1 MKKRFGEQK
10 RTYQFAFRKPS
21 QFKHFFSLEV
31 DQMIFLCQQKYIED
45 LFKSFECWNAS
56 QSQLEWKLLQNC
68 EHIKAKNY
76 KME

>member
-10 RTYQFAFRKPS
+10 RTYQFAFRKLS

-31 DQMIFLCQQKYIED
+31 YQMIFLCQQKYIEY
-45 LFKSFECWNAS
+45 WNAR

-68 EHIKAKNY
+68 EHMKAKIY
-76 KME
+76 KMEQFIDN